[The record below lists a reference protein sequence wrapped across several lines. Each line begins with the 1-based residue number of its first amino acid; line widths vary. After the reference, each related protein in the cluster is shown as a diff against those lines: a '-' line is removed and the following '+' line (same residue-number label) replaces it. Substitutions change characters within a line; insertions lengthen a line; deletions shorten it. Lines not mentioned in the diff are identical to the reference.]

1 MNNKLINLLLAIA
14 MILFNGFVL
23 CLVVFGLNYII
34 IYLFD
39 IVLFIKHQNF
49 NLDSYIY
56 SVTVVTFIDALYYNY
71 NKVKGYTSKN

>member
-1 MNNKLINLLLAIA
+1 MSNKLINLLLAIA
-14 MILFNGFVL
+14 SILFNGFVL

-56 SVTVVTFIDALYYNY
+56 SVTVVTFIDALYFNF
-71 NKVKGYTSKN
+71 NKVKGYITKN

>member
-1 MNNKLINLLLAIA
+1 MSNKLINLFLAIA
-14 MILFNGFVL
+14 SILFNGFVL